1 MESGLS
7 VIKRNMATLNMPAA
21 ANILDE
27 LLLTA
32 QSQNLT
38 YQDFLFKLVNH
49 EVNTREERRL
59 EKQLKLASFPGYKT
73 LDSFD
78 IREQHSLSQKQLNQL
93 KELHW
98 LEQAYNLVLLGPPGV
113 GKSHLAIG
121 LGIQAVQRG
130 YKAYFIGMDELIDV
144 LKTQE
149 ITRSSKAKIKR
160 LTAADLVIIDDL
172 MFMAIDRHEA
182 NLFFQLVNK
191 FYGQT
196 SLIITSNKGPEEWG
210 EILGDPAI
218 TTAILDRI
226 LHKSEVISLTG
237 NSYRLKHRETIFG
250 PLPQKEIQNSTEAK

>member
-21 ANILDE
+21 AIILDE
-27 LLLTA
+27 LLITA
-32 QSQNLT
+32 QSENLT
-38 YQDFLFKLVNH
+38 YQEILFKLFNH

-59 EKQLKLASFPGYKT
+59 EKQLKLAAFPAYKT

-93 KELHW
+93 RELHW

-113 GKSHLAIG
+113 GKSHLSVG
-121 LGIQAVQRG
+121 LGIQAIQRG
-130 YKAYFIGMDELIDV
+130 YKAYFIGMDELIYV

-226 LHKSEVISLTG
+226 LHKSEIIPLTG
-237 NSYRLKHRETIFG
+237 DSYRLKYRETIFG
-250 PLPQKEIQNSTEAK
+250 TLRPLDIQDSPAAI